1 MNLICIISIFIR
13 TSCQDDVFRKR
24 KYEIIS
30 MMKSRILEES
40 YTIPFDSER
49 SPSSASFLSVV
60 FAVALIIQPLE
71 QTTVCT
77 GTGAD
82 IMWMRFELSSK
93 LNYNI
98 NYSTGKYE

>member
-71 QTTVCT
+71 QTTNCT
-77 GTGAD
+77 GTAGAQY
-82 IMWMRFELSSK
+82 IRLSSK
-93 LNYNI
+93 LKCINFDYNL
-98 NYSTGKYE
+98 